1 MKRILLTL
9 LVLVLL
15 LAPLAALA
23 SCSSEEG
30 GAPIAFGKKYMQ
42 SETDY
47 YVFTSDGT
55 GYHEYYRKNED
66 SDYTQSGRVEFLWR
80 EASDGAVHLF
90 KTEVKYN
97 SDHTE
102 GKSIPLC
109 NGALVFGEEFFTYT
123 QSSQFGDSAR
133 YYILE
138 GSALDRAGEKS

>member
-1 MKRILLTL
+1 MKKLLLSL
-9 LVLVLL
+9 LALLL
-15 LAPLAALA
+15 LAAPFAALV
-23 SCSSEEG
+23 SCSSGEG
-30 GAPIAFGKKYMQ
+30 GALIAFGKKYMQ
-42 SETDY
+42 SATDY
-47 YVFTSDGT
+47 YVFNSDGT
-55 GYHEYYRKNED
+55 GYHEYYHE
-66 SDYTQSGRVEFLWR
+66 SEYHDYTQSGRVEFLWR

-102 GKSIPLC
+102 DKSIPLC

-138 GSALDRAGEKS
+138 GSALDRA

>member
-1 MKRILLTL
+1 MKKLLL
-9 LVLVLL
+9 SLFVLL
-15 LAPLAALA
+15 LLAAPLATLV

-42 SETDY
+42 NETDY
-47 YVFTSDGT
+47 YVFNSNGT
-55 GYHEYYRKNED
+55 GYHEYYNRNED

-80 EASDGAVHLF
+80 KTSDGAVHLF

-97 SDHTE
+97 ADHTE

-109 NGALVFGEEFFTYT
+109 NGALIFGEEFFTYT

-138 GSALDRAGEKS
+138 GSALDRA